1 MARPKKTTNSRGSS
15 SKGKL
20 NTIHT
25 NTDTH
30 ATDNL
35 DGDDLDLYNL
45 DEISS
50 DELVKLRGYGNST
63 NNSVTKFDPN
73 KVKFHSFS
81 NSLKHYLTI
90 NGYWGYVSDSDI
102 SRVNNLTLFLAIS
115 NCLAGEAL
123 DLAQDECF

>member
-1 MARPKKTTNSRGSS
+1 MPRLRRATNSSGRSS

-20 NTIHT
+20 NTIHS

-30 ATDNL
+30 TTNNL
-35 DGDDLDLYNL
+35 DSDDLELYNL

-63 NNSVTKFDPN
+63 NNSVTKFDQH
-73 KVKFHSFS
+73 KVKFHSFC
-81 NSLKHYLTI
+81 NSLKQYLTI

-102 SRVNNLTLFLAIS
+102 SRVNNFTLFLNS
-115 NCLAGEAL
+115 LWSRFLANS
-123 DLAQDECF
+123 

>member
-1 MARPKKTTNSRGSS
+1 MARPRKTTNSRGSSS

-30 ATDNL
+30 TSDNI
-35 DGDDLDLYNL
+35 DGNDLELYNL
-45 DEISS
+45 DEFSS

-63 NNSVTKFDPN
+63 NNSVTKFDPH
-73 KVKFHSFS
+73 KVKFYSFS
-81 NSLKHYLTI
+81 NSLKHYQTI

-102 SRVNNLTLFLAIS
+102 SRVNNLTLFSS
-115 NCLAGEAL
+115 NLKLPGWRSS
-123 DLAQDECF
+123 